1 MGYSPSLSHRIL
13 ETLKYELVDSCKTHL
28 KNGNEYLSKW
38 FQCSNTAKTILKIGT
53 VFQKYGLR

>member
-1 MGYSPSLSHRIL
+1 MGHSPSLLHSIL
-13 ETLKYELVDSCKTHL
+13 ETLKYELVYSYKTHL

-53 VFQKYGLR
+53 VFQKYGL